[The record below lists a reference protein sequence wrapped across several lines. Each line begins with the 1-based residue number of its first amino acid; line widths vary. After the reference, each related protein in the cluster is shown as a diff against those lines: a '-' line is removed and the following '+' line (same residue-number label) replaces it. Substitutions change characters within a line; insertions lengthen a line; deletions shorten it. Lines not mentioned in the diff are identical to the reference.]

1 MEHFDIDGNILLK
14 CQEKDIL
21 IADIPDCV
29 TEIAE
34 NAFSG
39 CKKLTKVNLNNIT
52 TIRDFA
58 FSNCTAL
65 QSVDLSNIKILGMG
79 AFYGCSSLKSV
90 QFGEKLGYLSNH
102 AFDGSGLE
110 RLVLPESLWYIG
122 QSCFHDCVELVS
134 IEMLGVME
142 IDRAAF
148 EGCWKLYSVQFP
160 ASLLHIAPYAF
171 SFCGELQTVTIK
183 NTFMEIDETAF
194 DNIVNLLIKAVQF
207 STASRHAK
215 DAHIRF
221 APIIVDECIDKCS
234 DKFIPALK
242 KSGLFFQAKPINE
255 DEIFIRYDKS
265 QAAVIQKIIGKS
277 RE

>member
-1 MEHFDIDGNILLK
+1 MDYFAIDGEILLDCK
-14 CQEKDIL
+14 VKNIVF
-21 IADIPDCV
+21 ADIPDGV
-29 TEIAE
+29 TEISA

-39 CKKLTKVNLNNIT
+39 CTNLTKVNLNGVT
-52 TIRDFA
+52 KIRDFA

-65 QSVDLSNIKILGMG
+65 QSIDLSNIKILGMG

-90 QFGEKLGYLSNH
+90 QFGEKLGYLPNH
-102 AFDGSGLE
+102 AFDGSGIE
-110 RLVLPESLWYIG
+110 SLVLPENLWYIG
-122 QSCFHDCVELVS
+122 QSCFHDCTGLVS

-142 IDRAAF
+142 IDSAAF

-194 DNIVNLLIKAVQF
+194 DNTVNLLIKSAQF

-234 DKFIPALK
+234 DRFIPALK

-265 QAAVIQKIIGKS
+265 QEKTIKNIIGDDK
-277 RE
+277 